1 LHPTDTHAILTKR
14 ANTMFVATV
23 TGTIYLASIS
33 MVVAADLWYRYHV
46 RQLRLAMEKCE
57 RLHSSQDPGTA
68 DSRS

>member
-1 LHPTDTHAILTKR
+1 
-14 ANTMFVATV
+14 MFVATV